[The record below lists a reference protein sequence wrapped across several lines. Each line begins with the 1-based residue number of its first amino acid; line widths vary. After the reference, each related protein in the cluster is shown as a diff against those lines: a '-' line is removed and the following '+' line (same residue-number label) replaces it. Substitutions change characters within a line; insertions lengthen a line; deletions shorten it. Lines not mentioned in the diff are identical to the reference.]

1 MNHSFSI
8 SYLFLQFGTLLNMYF
23 VLKPKGDICFIFKI
37 KQKSIKRT
45 ELNLQVFL
53 NFKRNASNELNYIC
67 ISNQYLKI
75 EYSICRSNLYLQIE
89 YSIWRLNQFLEIEYP
104 ISRSNYYLEIESL
117 ICRSNQHLQIKYS
130 IQRCRDRIFD
140 LQIKLVS

>member
-8 SYLFLQFGTLLNMYF
+8 SYIFLQFGTLLNMYF
-23 VLKPKGDICFIFKI
+23 VLKPKGDICLIFKI

-75 EYSICRSNLYLQIE
+75 EYSVCRSNQYLKIEYSICRSNSYLQIE
-89 YSIWRLNQFLEIEYP
+89 YSI
-104 ISRSNYYLEIESL
+104 
-117 ICRSNQHLQIKYS
+117 CRSNQHLKIKYS
-130 IQRCRDRIFD
+130 IQRSDFYLEIEYSICKSNQY
-140 LQIKLVS
+140 LEIKYSM